1 MTRDG
6 DGESARVFGM
16 SLILEPILVVVFCS
30 SVHTVLRNVLK
41 RGCQKVAKVAPKVG
55 PGRPGRPGL
64 FLLEVFRER
73 PPIKTARAARAG
85 RARHI

>member
-6 DGESARVFGM
+6 GGESARVFGM
-16 SLILEPILVVVFCS
+16 ALILEPILVVVFCS

-55 PGRPGRPGL
+55 PGPTFGAT
-64 FLLEVFRER
+64 FDHF
-73 PPIKTARAARAG
+73 
-85 RARHI
+85 

>member
-41 RGCQKVAKVAPKVG
+41 RGCQKVAKVTPKVG
-55 PGRPGRPGL
+55 PGRPGADLWG
-64 FLLEVFRER
+64 
-73 PPIKTARAARAG
+73 
-85 RARHI
+85 HI

>member
-6 DGESARVFGM
+6 GGESARVFGM

-41 RGCQKVAKVAPKVG
+41 RGCQKVAKVTPKVG

-64 FLLEVFRER
+64 FLLEVSL
-73 PPIKTARAARAG
+73 
-85 RARHI
+85 